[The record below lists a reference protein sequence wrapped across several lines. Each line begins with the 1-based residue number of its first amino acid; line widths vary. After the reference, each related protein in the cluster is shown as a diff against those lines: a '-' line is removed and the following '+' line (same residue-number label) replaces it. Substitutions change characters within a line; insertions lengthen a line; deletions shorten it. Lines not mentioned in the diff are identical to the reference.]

1 MNNRFTEKAEQVLNR
16 TARMAEELGHTYVGT
31 EHLLLSLLSIESSN
45 ASVILKK
52 QGVLY
57 SKVYKLIVEY
67 SGFGSKTSLCSK
79 DMTPRAKRILESS
92 YTNALKY
99 GSSVIGTEH
108 ILLSIV
114 EEKDSVASRVLKS
127 VGAELALIKEE
138 IILFC
143 KSREKTSAK
152 SGKEQGTPYLK
163 QYGKDFTELARED
176 AFDPVIDRDSE
187 TDRLIRVL
195 SRKNKNNPC
204 LIGEAGVGKTAIVE
218 GLAKRIVEGRVPTS
232 LRDKRLIS
240 IDLTG
245 MVAGAKYRGDFE
257 ERIKNI
263 LSEVTRN
270 KDIILFVDEIHTI
283 VGAGAAEGAI
293 DASNILKP
301 QLSRGDLQII
311 GATTFAEYH
320 KYIER
325 DAALERRFQ
334 PIEVE
339 EPSQESTVRMLL
351 GVKERYEKHHGV
363 YIDEEAIREC
373 VDLSTRYITDR
384 FLPDK
389 AIDILDEAC
398 ALVASRESI
407 DDNLIRLK
415 EQINQLILRKEQAIC
430 SRDFELAIKLRQ
442 MESNYTDE
450 YEKAVKET
458 AENRTSKKVDVS
470 AVREIVAEICRVPIN
485 ALRSSNDYSLL
496 IEELSGDIIG
506 QDQIIERI
514 VHSLKRSDIQ
524 LSERKKPRGVYL
536 FLGESGVGKTALAS
550 SLAKYLFV
558 NKNALIRLDMSE
570 YSEKHSVSKL
580 IGSPPGYKGYE
591 EGGLLTETVR
601 HKPYSVILFDE
612 IEKADIEVRNLLL
625 QICDY
630 GFLTDSCGRQVSFKN
645 TIIIMTSNAMADK
658 IAGGGLGFAKE
669 TDKTSVNKLLT
680 KVFSYEFISRFDD
693 VFVFSS
699 LTRSDIERIVEK
711 TLNTLAQSLLERDI
725 RLIYEPEIVEWIID
739 SSRERGFG
747 VRPVE
752 RFIKNEIESR
762 ICDELIKDSTIKG
775 ELFITL
781 NDGKISII
789 QSDQALPN
797 LQV

>member
-31 EHLLLSLLSIESSN
+31 EHLLLSLLSGETCN
-45 ASVILKK
+45 ASQILKK
-52 QGVLY
+52 HGVLY
-57 SKVYKLIVEY
+57 SKVYKVIVEY
-67 SGFGSKTSLCSK
+67 SGVGSKTTLCSK
-79 DMTPRAKRILESS
+79 DMTPRVKRMLESS
-92 YTNALKY
+92 YSNALKY
-99 GSSVIGTEH
+99 GANVIGTEH
-108 ILLSIV
+108 ILLAIL

-127 VGAELALIKEE
+127 TGCDLALIKEE
-138 IILFC
+138 IITLC
-143 KSREKTSAK
+143 KSREKQSAK
-152 SGKEQGTPYLK
+152 SPKEQATPYLK
-163 QYGKDFTELARED
+163 QYGRDLTELARED

-195 SRKNKNNPC
+195 ARKNKNNPC

-218 GLAKRIVEGRVPTS
+218 GLAKRIVEGRVPPN

-240 IDLTG
+240 VDLTG

-270 KDIILFVDEIHTI
+270 KDIILFIDEIHTI

-311 GATTFAEYH
+311 GATTFREYH

-334 PIEVE
+334 PVEVE
-339 EPSQESTVRMLL
+339 EPTQESTIRMLL
-351 GVKERYEKHHGV
+351 GIKERYEKHHGV
-363 YIDEEAIREC
+363 HIDDEAIKEC
-373 VDLSTRYITDR
+373 VDLSIRYIQDR

-398 ALVASRESI
+398 ALVASRECC
-407 DDNLIRLK
+407 DDGLIRLK
-415 EQINQLILRKEQAIC
+415 EEINQLNIRKEKAIC
-430 SRDFELAIKLRQ
+430 SRDFELAIKLGQ
-442 MESNYTDE
+442 IEANYTEE
-450 YEKAVKET
+450 YERGMQQT
-458 AENRTSKKVDVS
+458 TSIKSLLRVDISV
-470 AVREIVAEICRVPIN
+470 VRQIVAEICKVPIN
-485 ALRSSNDYSLL
+485 SIRSDNDYTHL
-496 IEELSGDIIG
+496 IEDLSSEIIG
-506 QDQIIERI
+506 QDEIIERL

-524 LSERKKPRGVYL
+524 LLGRKKPRGVYL

-550 SLAKYLFV
+550 SLAEHLFV

-580 IGSPPGYKGYE
+580 IGSPPGYKGHE
-591 EGGLLTETVR
+591 EGGLLTEAVR
-601 HKPYSVILFDE
+601 HKPYSIILFDE
-612 IEKADIEVRNLLL
+612 IEKADTEVRNLLL

-630 GFLTDSCGRQVSFKN
+630 GYLCDSCGRQVNFKN

-658 IAGGGLGFAKE
+658 LGATGLGFAKE
-669 TDKTSVNKLLT
+669 SDKTSINKLLT
-680 KVFSYEFISRFDD
+680 RVFSYEFISRFDE

-699 LTRSDIERIVEK
+699 LTRKDIDRIVQK
-711 TLNTLAQSLLERDI
+711 SLDSLKDSLNSRGIHLVYDPAI
-725 RLIYEPEIVEWIID
+725 IEWIVD

-747 VRPVE
+747 VRPIE
-752 RFIKNEIESR
+752 RFIKNEIESK
-762 ICDELIKDSTIKG
+762 ICDELIRDSSISG
-775 ELFITL
+775 ELFISL
-781 NDGKISII
+781 SDGKITVGQKDVYFSG
-789 QSDQALPN
+789 LET
-797 LQV
+797 